1 MLKILINNL
10 ITGIRLLLLSMCC
23 AGVTFLYEEVLT
35 AELNRT
41 DGIQFNEILAS
52 NLTGLKDE
60 DGDTSDWLEIENI
73 KSQPVN
79 LSGYSLTDNARV
91 RRKWPLP
98 DQDIP
103 RPDQGRGAARGRLFC
118 QAAIQIV
125 QRIVQVMPLPCKCD
139 EGGHTWRLL

>member
-10 ITGIRLLLLSMCC
+10 ITGIRLLPLSMCC

-60 DGDTSDWLEIENI
+60 DGDTSDWLEIKNI
-73 KSQPVN
+73 RSQTVN
-79 LSGYSLTDNARV
+79 LSLSL
-91 RRKWPLP
+91 
-98 DQDIP
+98 IH
-103 RPDQGRGAARGRLFC
+103 
-118 QAAIQIV
+118 I
-125 QRIVQVMPLPCKCD
+125 
-139 EGGHTWRLL
+139 